1 MESFHK
7 QEQHYQQQ
15 EGMINGRNATRRGC
29 RAIGPAE
36 KAS

>member
-15 EGMINGRNATRRGC
+15 EGMIIGSNATRRD
-29 RAIGPAE
+29 AA
-36 KAS
+36 